1 MNECSKAKLHW
12 SDTMALA
19 ELERATNKMSKAVA
33 ASTEA
38 RKNSKMKRLEARAGK
53 TGRDRELGSVAT
65 IAPKIESLKMIQM
78 DVTPDIAAKW
88 LEGKCPNR
96 GVSEQLVNKFAR
108 DMIAGAWHLNG
119 ETIVFDINEALLD
132 GQHRLWAI
140 VESGCTV
147 RMCVVKG
154 ADPKS
159 MDTYDTGRS
168 RSFADVLKIR
178 GSSANPSLSSAA
190 ARWWRWYD
198 NFRTGNL
205 STGGNPSHD
214 ELRLSFE
221 NHPSIETAIGL
232 TTQHSASNRKRTVVP
247 GGIMTFV
254 LSGALEAN
262 EIKAEQ
268 WYHQVATGENLKVG
282 DPAYTL
288 RERMI
293 QDKSSLRR
301 MDNMTICAYTM
312 KSWNAFYRGRDLKHL
327 KWGII
332 KGGAQEAFPEFEGRN
347 NTIKKG

>member
-1 MNECSKAKLHW
+1 
-12 SDTMALA
+12 MAA
-19 ELERATNKMSKAVA
+19 TTELERATNRMSIASA
-33 ASTEA
+33 ASVIS
-38 RKNSKMKRLEARAGK
+38 RKNAKARRLEARAGK
-53 TGRDRELGSVAT
+53 GLDGVSSL
-65 IAPKIESLKMIQM
+65 APKIESLKMIQM
-78 DVTPDIAAKW
+78 DVTPAIAAAW

-96 GVSEQLVNKFAR
+96 GVSDHLVNKFAR

-132 GQHRLWAI
+132 GQHRLWAV
-140 VESGCTV
+140 VESGVTV

-178 GSSANPSLSSAA
+178 GKSGNPSMASAA

-205 STGGNPSHD
+205 STGGSPSHD
-214 ELRLSFE
+214 ELGLSFG
-221 NHPSIETAIGL
+221 NHPSVETAVSVIAG
-232 TTQHSASNRKRTVVP
+232 HKSSNRKSTPVP
-247 GGIMTFV
+247 GGILTFV

-262 EIKAEQ
+262 EVKAEL
-268 WYHQVATGENLKVG
+268 WYHQIATGEGLRVG
-282 DPAYTL
+282 DPAHTL
-288 RERMI
+288 RERMF
-293 QDKSSLRR
+293 QDKSALRH
-301 MDNMTICAYTM
+301 MDNMTICAYTI

-327 KWGII
+327 KWGVI
-332 KGGAQEAFPEFEGRN
+332 KGGGSEAFPEFEGRN